1 MLGSC
6 LLSAFLFFSVA
17 FGAEK
22 TNAEET
28 QYQQL
33 QRDWWQI
40 FPDGNR
46 NAGGP
51 KFFNYALNIS
61 KNFTEFQTF
70 NKLFCPVSGSLINPN
85 SIPEFVYINEEGSS
99 RKICGKI
106 LYAAPLAQS
115 ATIFIPL
122 KLKLVGI
129 VIFANSV

>member
-1 MLGSC
+1 MRSLAMLGSC

-61 KNFTEFQTF
+61 KNFTESYVMYP
-70 NKLFCPVSGSLINPN
+70 NKPFVMNFLFFSSFSVMTNFSMKLVSS
-85 SIPEFVYINEEGSS
+85 E
-99 RKICGKI
+99 KI
-106 LYAAPLAQS
+106 LE
-115 ATIFIPL
+115 
-122 KLKLVGI
+122 
-129 VIFANSV
+129 FAFNFFS